1 MFIAG
6 TGAGEDGTPV
16 ATLTAGDALGAVGA
30 GPRVVQRRPDED
42 HRGEAP
48 TAAAGLK
55 VPAFGQFTEYE
66 LLKAADALRE
76 EAFGDGVVVFRQG
89 DRGNKFYLVA
99 EGTAVCT
106 IARDNGTSVEVARLS
121 DGSYFGEVSAKRNRG
136 VCRCLF

>member
-1 MFIAG
+1 M
-6 TGAGEDGTPV
+6 
-16 ATLTAGDALGAVGA
+16 
-30 GPRVVQRRPDED
+30 
-42 HRGEAP
+42 
-48 TAAAGLK
+48 
-55 VPAFGQFTEYE
+55 EYE
-66 LLKAADALRE
+66 LSKAADALRE

-136 VCRCLF
+136 VCCCIF